1 VPSVIELSRDEARS
15 VAVRAA
21 LLGDERPDGLIEM
34 IRRLAGLRIEQT
46 AVVAEAADHVAWSR
60 LGDGY
65 VPGLLDRAVADGRLF
80 EYDWMLRPIEDLP
93 AFLPE
98 MRAPSPYPAV
108 REWLEINA
116 PFRRGVLAKIAD
128 LGPLTSDDIADESI
142 VPWPSSGWTNNRNVP
157 KMLEL
162 MHRHGELAVVGH
174 RGRYRVFGRASEV
187 LPDVEALDPET
198 AARERNSRRLAAF
211 GVIRAKARGTMAE
224 QFDMSGVGLE
234 ARIDGV
240 AGVWKVDAAA
250 LESTVSTTRTVILSP
265 FDRLVFER
273 DRVVDLFQFEYALE
287 MYKPKAKRRWGY
299 FALPVLHH
307 DRLIGKVDATAEHD
321 EGVLRVDAV
330 HEDGPWTAAMRDAV
344 AGALQDLADRL
355 GLEVLRRP
363 HAR

>member
-1 VPSVIELSRDEARS
+1 MIELTRADARAI
-15 VAVRAA
+15 AVRAA
-21 LLGDERPDGLIEM
+21 LLGDERPDGLLDM
-34 IRRLAGLRIEQT
+34 IRRLAALRIEQT
-46 AVVAEAADHVAWSR
+46 AVVAEAQDHISWSR

-65 VPGLLDRAVADGRLF
+65 VPGLLVQAVADGRLF
-80 EYDWMLRPIEDLP
+80 EYDWMLRPMEDLP
-93 AFLPE
+93 MFLPE
-98 MRAPSPYPAV
+98 MRAPSPYGQV

-116 PFRRGVLAKIAD
+116 PFRKRLLAKIAD

-174 RGRYRVFGRASEV
+174 RGRYRVFDRAEDVYPEV
-187 LPDVEALDPET
+187 EPLEPET
-198 AARERNSRRLAAF
+198 AARLRNERRLAAF

-224 QFDMSGVGLE
+224 TFDMAEIGLE
-234 ARIDGV
+234 ARI
-240 AGVWKVDAAA
+240 AGVKGSWRVDPVA
-250 LESTVSTTRTVILSP
+250 LESTVPLNRTVILSP

-273 DRVVDLFQFEYALE
+273 DRVTDLFEFEYALE
-287 MYKPKAKRRWGY
+287 MYKPAAKRRWGY

-307 DRLIGKVDATAEHD
+307 DRLIGKVDATAEHA

-330 HEDGPWTAAMRDAV
+330 YEDGRWTTATRDAV

-355 GLEVLRRP
+355 GLEVMR
-363 HAR
+363 A